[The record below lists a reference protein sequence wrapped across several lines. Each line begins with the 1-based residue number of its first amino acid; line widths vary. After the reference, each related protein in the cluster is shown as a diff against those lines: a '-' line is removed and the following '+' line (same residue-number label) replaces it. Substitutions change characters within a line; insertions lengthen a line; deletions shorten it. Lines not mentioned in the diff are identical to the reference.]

1 MEERNNQ
8 YSETLEDVARVQ
20 LSSGQDGNEGFP
32 ELKQLRARLLVEN
45 EGKGREH
52 AWRDLSLEI
61 EHGWEAFLITLKTEP
76 EGRGTPSHRL
86 DFCCGLD
93 LVLTVQELRVSRV

>member
-1 MEERNNQ
+1 ME
-8 YSETLEDVARVQ
+8 D
-20 LSSGQDGNEGFP
+20 
-32 ELKQLRARLLVEN
+32 

-61 EHGWEAFLITLKTEP
+61 EHGWEAFLITLKTKP
-76 EGRGTPSHRL
+76 EGQDTLSHKL

-93 LVLTVQELRVSRV
+93 LVLMVQELRVSRV